1 MYARTT
7 FNMGE
12 EDNITVLDV
21 AVQRLAGTNERYVY
35 VVEDG
40 VVSRRM
46 VSVGRQ
52 VGDRMEILSGLKE
65 GEDVVIAGAARLHAG
80 MAVEVM
86 AE

>member
-1 MYARTT
+1 M
-7 FNMGE
+7 
-12 EDNITVLDV
+12 
-21 AVQRLAGTNERYVY
+21 Y